1 MVFVSCE
8 LGCELQKK
16 YTITIPGINL
26 CLGNLGL
33 SFNSV
38 ISIAESMIT
47 FPQLKNDTQ
56 QVVKPLPCRCGLSLG
71 IMDSPRDTQTQSEG
85 QVAATSL
92 VSGISSKKEDTPKK
106 GYPQTVKK
114 GNSTAKF
121 MKAVKVETLASAP
134 PSTPPI
140 RTSQRQIKR
149 PKTDDE
155 LIDFES
161 SSRGSTSKKI
171 KTSLSSSATPKN
183 PTTVSIYSVTLIR
196 NVSYSRYFKRGLIL
210 VNLAI
215 FSMFGKI

>member
-1 MVFVSCE
+1 
-8 LGCELQKK
+8 
-16 YTITIPGINL
+16 
-26 CLGNLGL
+26 
-33 SFNSV
+33 
-38 ISIAESMIT
+38 
-47 FPQLKNDTQ
+47 
-56 QVVKPLPCRCGLSLG
+56 
-71 IMDSPRDTQTQSEG
+71 MDSTRDTQTQSEG

-114 GNSTAKF
+114 GNSAAKF

-183 PTTVSIYSVTLIR
+183 PTTVSIHSVTLIR
-196 NVSYSRYFKRGLIL
+196 NVPYSGYFKRGLIL

-215 FSMFGKI
+215 FFNVRQNLICHFHGQPQKICDLPNFDPSKYTYYTVLYAH

>member
-1 MVFVSCE
+1 MSYR
-8 LGCELQKK
+8 KK

-47 FPQLKNDTQ
+47 FPQLTIVTNDTQ

-114 GNSTAKF
+114 GNSAAKF

-183 PTTVSIYSVTLIR
+183 LTTVSIHSVTLIR
-196 NVSYSRYFKRGLIL
+196 NVPYSGYFKRGLIL

-215 FSMFGKI
+215 FLMFGKI